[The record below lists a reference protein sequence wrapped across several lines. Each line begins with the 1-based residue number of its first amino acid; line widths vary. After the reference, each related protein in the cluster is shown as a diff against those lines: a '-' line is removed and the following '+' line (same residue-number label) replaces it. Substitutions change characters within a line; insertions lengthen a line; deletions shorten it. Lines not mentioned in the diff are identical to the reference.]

1 MKKQVIIIFIGVF
14 LVVGYAFSQPI
25 NYLYNN
31 NEVSKNYI
39 IQGKSKLK
47 IANRKDILRS
57 IKENTSFMKFCSNYK
72 DSLDVEIISSLII
85 FKVDNYI
92 ITNTNLGV
100 NDFEFNNIANKIVD
114 TISEKMKLKNLMKEK
129 YLLGFYI
136 HYIPRLN
143 KFIYEFVEFKDD
155 KYYIIYKGKG

>member
-1 MKKQVIIIFIGVF
+1 M
-14 LVVGYAFSQPI
+14 VGYAFSQPI

-31 NEVSKNYI
+31 NEVPKNYI
-39 IQGKSKLK
+39 IQGKSELK
-47 IANRKDILRS
+47 IVNCKDVLRS
-57 IKENTSFMKFCSNYK
+57 IKENTSFMKFCSNHK

-85 FKVDNYI
+85 FKVDNNI
-92 ITNTNLGV
+92 IINTNLGD
-100 NDFEFNNIANKIVD
+100 NDFEFNNIANEIVN
-114 TISEKMKLKNLMKEK
+114 TLSKKMKLKNLKKEE

-143 KFIYEFVEFKDD
+143 RFIYEFVEFKDD